1 MHPDCRET
9 EQSTAESRREG
20 RAPEE
25 TGSSPRKEK
34 LLPLHHQVAIQFADL
49 HDTPS
54 RIEEMGVITLCLHF
68 VIRFLIP

>member
-25 TGSSPRKEK
+25 TGSSLRK
-34 LLPLHHQVAIQFADL
+34 V
-49 HDTPS
+49 TPHVPPGGNPVCRS
-54 RIEEMGVITLCLHF
+54 
-68 VIRFLIP
+68 P

>member
-25 TGSSPRKEK
+25 TGSSPRKVTSHV
-34 LLPLHHQVAIQFADL
+34 PPGGSPVCWSPWHSGQNGGDGSHYCMFAFW
-49 HDTPS
+49 H
-54 RIEEMGVITLCLHF
+54 
-68 VIRFLIP
+68 